1 MNRELKNYVEIQ
13 AEKAEN
19 LSFCSGIKLLHI
31 RNSVEELLSFIGRGG
46 IFEEYTLHS
55 IAHIDEMLKIV
66 EWLIPDETKKV
77 LTQAEWLMLT
87 LAVYFHD
94 LGMVVTKDEYAKR
107 NSTSF
112 KAYKEKLLNEQKYV
126 EYKEYVTSGIDE
138 HFLYQEFV
146 RENHARRIKLW
157 IEGKE
162 DINFG
167 DASSVRN
174 EINNIL
180 SNLDNMFKTDLAMI
194 CESHHKDDI
203 DNFSRYKVSVLYG
216 NDDNER
222 VNLNYIA
229 IILRIADLLHIT
241 RDRTPSISRKIINVT
256 NPVSVI
262 EWEKQKAV
270 RAVKAKQKRNAED
283 NIDPTL
289 EKDTIEV
296 TAYFDGAETAEAYF
310 GLSAYLQYTKKELEK
325 CNDIVAKAQKSE
337 GTFDYKFPCKNIDE
351 SQIIAVGFETT
362 KLQFTIAQDN
372 ILQLLVGHTLYN
384 DSSVVVRELV
394 QNGLD
399 AVTLQK
405 CIDKQRDVE
414 ETKGEIQV
422 CWDEKKREL
431 SFWDNG
437 TGMTIQDVEKYL
449 LKVGASKYRD
459 ESIKKNFPN
468 FNSISHF
475 GIGILTCFMVANDI
489 DITTNSDEQEL
500 ASVINLRKVNGSYL
514 SRKIN
519 KTDLD
524 KRIQKHG
531 TMVKLYIR
539 SDVDMTNLEKDLRKW
554 IVLPEVPVILHEE
567 GKKPIQIGYDSLK
580 DILVKYLNETGR
592 TVDGE
597 KFDVTEQTHGN
608 VTIAYAIRHLK
619 YLSDWCLMS
628 IDKRRTTSKSILPIG
643 TCVEGIRVEFTTPGY
658 KNSSILAIANI
669 KNSKYQTNVAR
680 SAIELDPNKEILS
693 DIYDTFAEYIQ
704 GQMDRLE
711 QKNYSKSW
719 AISEGG
725 YLMNPLV
732 YDEYGNSRIEPMDEE
747 ILVQRLA
754 KLKCIVLEN
763 DGKREVVSA
772 TEVAEKPEI
781 NILECKMTQA
791 AEYLLKEIRSDATLK
806 NLIGVVCSE
815 ENFLANIENVICNYS
830 ERNIL
835 HRYALRDKEVS
846 KIAVNRK
853 QRRIHVTFKTKENF
867 WDVFA
872 LRNRGEERDLFIPK
886 KEFDIEGLEDE
897 IGVKTI
903 GGIYLK
909 SNTVFCQYVKKIIKE
924 FREEDTEEGQLLLEV
939 FLSNVFDSDMLEIVY
954 KENVNADKMFKQM
967 LTERFVRVN
976 EDLLN
981 NMWSKVD
988 MEEFAKVVLTKNY
1001 SLYSINN
1008 WSRKEEDL

>member
-1 MNRELKNYVEIQ
+1 MKKELKNYVEIQ

-55 IAHIDEMLKIV
+55 IAHIDEMLKII
-66 EWLIPDETKKV
+66 EWLIPDDTKKV
-77 LTQAEWLMLT
+77 MTHAEWLMLV

-94 LGMVVTKDEYAKR
+94 LGMVVTKDEYENR
-107 NSTSF
+107 NNTSF
-112 KAYKEKLLNEQKYV
+112 KEYKEKVLTEEKFI
-126 EYKEYVTSGIDE
+126 EYKEYAVSEADE

-146 RENHARRIKLW
+146 RENHAKRIRIWL
-157 IEGKE
+157 EGKE
-162 DINFG
+162 NIDFG
-167 DASSVRN
+167 DASSVRC
-174 EINNIL
+174 EINNML
-180 SNLDNMFKTDLAMI
+180 ANLDNMFKTDLAMI

-203 DNFSRYKVSVLYG
+203 DDFSKYKVNVLYG
-216 NDDNER
+216 SDDNEK

-283 NIDPTL
+283 NVDHEL
-289 EKDTIEV
+289 EKDTIEI

-325 CNDIVAKAQKSE
+325 CNDIITKAQKSE
-337 GTFDYKFPCKNIDE
+337 GTFAYKFPWRNIDE
-351 SQIIAVGFETT
+351 SQIIAVGFETK

-399 AVTLQK
+399 AVKLQK
-405 CIDKQRDVE
+405 YIDKQNGIE

-422 CWDEKKREL
+422 CWDEQKREL
-431 SFWDNG
+431 AFWDNG

-449 LKVGASKYRD
+449 LKVGASKYR
-459 ESIKKNFPN
+459 EEAIKKNFPD

-489 DITTNSDEQEL
+489 DIITNSNEQEQ

-514 SRKIN
+514 LRKIDKN
-519 KTDLD
+519 ELD
-524 KRIQKHG
+524 ERIQKHG
-531 TMVKLYIR
+531 TMVKLYVR
-539 SDVDMTNLEKDLRKW
+539 SDVDMTGIEKDLRKW
-554 IVLPEVPVILHEE
+554 IVLPEIPVFLHEE
-567 GKKPIQIGYDSLK
+567 GKKAVRIGFDSLK
-580 DILVKYLNETGR
+580 DILIKYLNETGR
-592 TVDGE
+592 NVDGE
-597 KFDVTEQTHGN
+597 KFDVYEQTHGN

-619 YLSDWCLMS
+619 YLSDWCLMGV
-628 IDKRRTTSKSILPIG
+628 DKRRTTPKSILPIG

-669 KNSKYQTNVAR
+669 KNSRYQTNVAR

-704 GQMDRLE
+704 EQMDRLE

-719 AISEGG
+719 ALSEGR
-725 YLMNPLV
+725 YLMNPLI
-732 YDEYGNSRIEPMDEE
+732 YDEYSNSRVEPMDEE

-763 DGKREVVSA
+763 NGKRDVISADEVD
-772 TEVAEKPEI
+772 EKSEI
-781 NILECKMTQA
+781 NIFECKMTQA

-806 NLIGVVCSE
+806 SLIGVVCSE
-815 ENFLANIENVICNYS
+815 ENFLDNVENVICNYS

-835 HRYALRDKEVS
+835 HQHALRNKEVS
-846 KIAVNRK
+846 KIEVNRK
-853 QRRIHVTFKTKENF
+853 QRRIHVTFKTKADL
-867 WDVFA
+867 WDIFE
-872 LRNRGEERDLFIPK
+872 LRRRGEERDLFIPK
-886 KEFDIEGLEDE
+886 KEFLIAGLEDE
-897 IGVKTI
+897 IGIKTV
-903 GGIYLK
+903 GGIYLQ
-909 SNTVFCQYVKKIIKE
+909 SDSDFCQYIQKIVKK
-924 FREEDTEEGQLLLEV
+924 FREEDTEENQFLLEL
-939 FLSNVFDSDMLEIVY
+939 FLSNLFDSDMLETVY
-954 KENVNADKMFKQM
+954 KQDINADKMFKQM
-967 LTERFVRVN
+967 FSDRFVRVN
-976 EDLLN
+976 DDLLN
-981 NMWSKVD
+981 KMWSKVD
-988 MEEFAKVVLTKNY
+988 MEEFAKIILTKNY
-1001 SLYSINN
+1001 SLYSIYN
-1008 WSRKEEDL
+1008 WSRKEEDI